1 MGFEPTTPS
10 LGSWYS
16 TTELRPRSSL
26 VENKDK
32 ELYLSK
38 LYHVKHY
45 CSRTIR
51 FKVLIFAAT
60 KALNENFLTIFG
72 KAELSSAK
80 YLLIEFFRMSNKHQ
94 ITLLCWGMVVYI
106 LSLDMNCDVLIH
118 W

>member
-16 TTELRPRSSL
+16 TTELRPHSSL

-51 FKVLIFAAT
+51 FKVLIFAVT
-60 KALNENFLTIFG
+60 
-72 KAELSSAK
+72 
-80 YLLIEFFRMSNKHQ
+80 Q
-94 ITLLCWGMVVYI
+94 GMMAYI

-118 W
+118 S